1 MIMHADF
8 MNSLIER
15 QWNIHSFI
23 SYIFFTLQDHLKSN
37 SEGKKVIK
45 KVVKNWD
52 QVCDLAYTLSLK
64 ISRLNS
70 LTSINKM
77 SMDMHFHI
85 MVVFVALFF

>member
-15 QWNIHSFI
+15 QWNIHAFI

-45 KVVKNWD
+45 KVVEKM
-52 QVCDLAYTLSLK
+52 VEIETSCVTLHIHFPLK
-64 ISRLNS
+64 SQ
-70 LTSINKM
+70 
-77 SMDMHFHI
+77 D
-85 MVVFVALFF
+85 